1 MYDKIAFLF
10 PGQNSQIIG
19 MGQDLANEFPEVREI
34 FRQLDQICEKP
45 MSKLCFEGPNE
56 ELILTVNQ
64 QPAITAVN
72 LACLKVLN
80 IRGASAAVSAGHSLG
95 EFAALVSA
103 GVLTEYDA
111 LRIVK
116 KRGELMHRES
126 LSHPGVMAAVMKLSI
141 DKVSEIV
148 DKAKEKG
155 LLAVANHNSEAQIVI
170 TGEAAPMEYAIS
182 LVQEEKGKAVPL
194 KVSGAWHC
202 DLMKGA
208 VNEFREYMEKITF
221 LKPASDILFNA
232 TAGMECDPVKIKD
245 IMANQLTSP
254 VRWYDIILRMIEDKV
269 DVMVDVGPQKQMMG
283 LVGRILP
290 KDSSIAALSVEDVE
304 SLNEFIN
311 LNGQSY

>member
-19 MGQDLANEFPEVREI
+19 MGQDLANEFPEAREI
-34 FRQLDQICEKP
+34 FKQLDEICEKP

-80 IRGASAAVSAGHSLG
+80 RKGVKASVSAGHSLG

-103 GVLTEYDA
+103 GILTEYDA
-111 LRIVK
+111 LSIVK

-141 DKVSEIV
+141 DKVTEIV
-148 DKAKEKG
+148 EKAGEKG
-155 LLAVANHNSEAQIVI
+155 LLAVANHNSEAQVVI
-170 TGEAAPMEYAIS
+170 TGEAGPMEYAIS
-182 LVQEEKGKAVPL
+182 LVKEEKGKAIPL

-208 VNEFREYMEKITF
+208 VNEFREYMEKF
-221 LKPASDILFNA
+221 SFSNPSSDILFNA
-232 TAGMECDPVKIKD
+232 TAAMESDTEKIKD

-254 VRWYDIILRMIEDKV
+254 VRWYDIVCRMITDRV
-269 DVMVDVGPQKQMMG
+269 DAMLDVGPQKQMMG
-283 LVGRILP
+283 LAGRILP
-290 KDSSIAALSVEDVE
+290 RDSNIVTSSVEDLE
-304 SLNEFIN
+304 TLNEF
-311 LNGQSY
+311 LRVNG

>member
-19 MGQDLANEFPEVREI
+19 MGQDLANEYPEAREI
-34 FRQLDQICEKP
+34 FRQLDEICEKP

-80 IRGASAAVSAGHSLG
+80 LKGIRAAVSAGHSLG
-95 EFAALVSA
+95 EFAALVSSGA
-103 GVLTEYDA
+103 LTEYDA
-111 LRIVK
+111 MRIVK

-126 LSHPGVMAAVMKLSI
+126 LSHPGVMAAVMKLTI

-148 DKAKEKG
+148 DRAKEKG
-155 LLAVANHNSEAQIVI
+155 LLAVANHNSEAQVVI
-170 TGEAAPMEYAIS
+170 TGESAPMEYAIS
-182 LVQEEKGKAVPL
+182 LVKAEKGKAIPL

-208 VNEFREYMEKITF
+208 VDEFREYMENITF
-221 LKPASDILFNA
+221 SKPTSDIYFNA
-232 TAGMECDPVKIKD
+232 TAGMEDDPEKIKD
-245 IMANQLTSP
+245 IMAKQLTSP
-254 VRWYDIILRMIEDKV
+254 VKWYDIILHMIEDKV
-269 DVMVDVGPQKQMMG
+269 DAMVDVGPQKQMMG

-290 KDSSIAALSVEDVE
+290 GDSSIEALSVEDVE
-304 SLNEFIN
+304 SLNEFIK
-311 LNGQSY
+311 LNG

>member
-1 MYDKIAFLF
+1 MYNKIAFLF

-19 MGQDLANEFPEVREI
+19 MGKDLSDEYPEVREL
-34 FRQLDQICEKP
+34 FRQLDDICEKP

-80 IRGASAAVSAGHSLG
+80 MKGVGAFVSAGHSLG

-126 LSHPGVMAAVMKLSI
+126 LLHPGVMAAVMKLPI
-141 DKVSEIV
+141 EKVTEIV
-148 DKAKEKG
+148 EKSKDKG
-155 LLAVANHNSEAQIVI
+155 VLAVANHNSAEQIVI
-170 TGEAAPMEYAIS
+170 TGEAAPMEYALS
-182 LVQEEKGKAVPL
+182 LVKEEKGKAVPL

-208 VNEFREYMEKITF
+208 VSEFRAYMEDFRFSQPSST
-221 LKPASDILFNA
+221 ILFNA
-232 TAGMECDPVKIKD
+232 TANMENDPEKIKD

-254 VRWYDIILRMIEDKV
+254 VRWYDIILRMVNEKV
-269 DVMVDVGPQKQMMG
+269 DAMIDVGPQKQMMG
-283 LVGRILP
+283 LAGRIVP
-290 KDSSIAALSVEDVE
+290 EGSNIALLSVEGVP
-304 SLNEFIN
+304 SLNEFIS
-311 LNGQSY
+311 LNG

>member
-10 PGQNSQIIG
+10 PGQNSQVIG
-19 MGQDLANEFPEVREI
+19 MGQDLANEFPEAREI
-34 FRQLDQICEKP
+34 FRQLDEICEKP

-80 IRGASAAVSAGHSLG
+80 LKGIKASVSAGHSLG

-148 DKAKEKG
+148 EKAEEKG

-170 TGEAAPMEYAIS
+170 TGESAPMEYAIS
-182 LVQEEKGKAVPL
+182 LVHEEKGKAIPL

-202 DLMKGA
+202 NLMKGA
-208 VNEFREYMEKITF
+208 VNEFREYMETVTF
-221 LKPASDILFNA
+221 SKPASDILFNA
-232 TAGMECDPVKIKD
+232 TADMESNPEKIRD

-254 VRWYDIILRMIEDKV
+254 VRWYDIILRMIEDNV
-269 DVMVDVGPQKQMMG
+269 DAMVDVGPQKQMMG
-283 LVGRILP
+283 LAGRILP
-290 KDSSIAALSVEDVE
+290 KDSNIAALSVEGVE
-304 SLNEFIN
+304 SLNEFIE
-311 LNGQSY
+311 LNG